1 MMLLILIIIFL
12 LISLTIAVYNLFSA
26 PVFRR
31 TGVNGNN
38 STPLVSVLIPARNEE
53 SNISECL
60 DSLSKQ
66 DYRNIEVIAGNDNS
80 SDNTSLLIDQFADKF
95 SFIRKIEIPLLP
107 EGWSGKNFA
116 ADTLYRNSHGNLIL
130 FIDADV
136 TLDRS
141 AISSA
146 VNYMNNYNAD
156 VLSVFPSQDMKGI
169 GEKIVVPLLNF
180 FLLSLLPLIKVYKS
194 NNISLSAG
202 IGQFILFRRSAYE
215 ITGGHKAVK
224 NKVAEDLE
232 LIRSAKRNRLKVL
245 TLLDEGL
252 VSCRMYN
259 GFTDAV
265 NGFTKNFFRG
275 TSLPVVLFIIFLT
288 VYITAFFSPFLLVFF
303 NPGYLLP
310 LFLILVIRLSI
321 SIRSRQPLTDLLLHP
336 VQMITFYMIGIRS
349 VIYGDK
355 VKWKGR
361 SR

>member
-1 MMLLILIIIFL
+1 MMLLILISIFL
-12 LISLTIAVYNLFSA
+12 MVSLIIAVYNLLSA

-31 TGVNGNN
+31 TANENN

-53 SNISECL
+53 NNISECL
-60 DSLSKQ
+60 ASLSKQ
-66 DYRNIEVIAGNDNS
+66 DYKNFEVIAGNDNS
-80 SDNTSLLIDQFADKF
+80 SDNTTLLIDQFADKF

-116 ADTLYRNSHGNLIL
+116 ADILYKNSMGELIL

-136 TLDRS
+136 ILDKS
-141 AISSA
+141 AVSSA
-146 VNYMNNYNAD
+146 VSFISKYNAD
-156 VLSVFPSQDMKGI
+156 LLSVFPSQKMKGI
-169 GEKIVVPLLNF
+169 GEKLVVPLLNF
-180 FLLSLLPLIKVYKS
+180 FLLSLLPLIRVYRS
-194 NNISLSAG
+194 ENISLSAG
-202 IGQFILFRRSAYE
+202 IGQFILFKRSAYE

-245 TLLDEGL
+245 TLLDDGL

-310 LFLILVIRLSI
+310 LFLILVTRLSI

-336 VQMITFYMIGIRS
+336 FQMITFYMIGIRS
-349 VIYGDK
+349 VIYGDR